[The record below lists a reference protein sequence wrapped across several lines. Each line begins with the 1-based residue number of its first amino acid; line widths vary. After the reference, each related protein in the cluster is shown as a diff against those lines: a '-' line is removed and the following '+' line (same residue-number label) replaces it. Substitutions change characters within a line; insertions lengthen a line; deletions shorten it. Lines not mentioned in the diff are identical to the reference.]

1 MPIRSNHKNMQ
12 ITFLSLSVLSLSP
25 LSLWSLV
32 TTEETELVSI
42 PLLLLA

>member
-1 MPIRSNHKNMQ
+1 MPIHSNQENMQ
-12 ITFLSLSVLSLSP
+12 ITSLS

-32 TTEETELVSI
+32 TTDEMELVSM

>member
-1 MPIRSNHKNMQ
+1 MPIHSNQENMQ
-12 ITFLSLSVLSLSP
+12 ITS

-32 TTEETELVSI
+32 TTEEMELVSM